1 MANSTSTRLD
11 VGNAIL
17 LNFNERTVP
26 ALTGQMGSQIL
37 NVITTSLN
45 AISDASDWLFLQD
58 KINAVSWTSNLATL
72 PTNTSR
78 VKQVSYAPTNGGY
91 LNLDFVAEP
100 EFDQRF
106 PVSYTSGNRPTRWT
120 YEDYNIIR
128 LDPYPTTTLEQGR
141 IWFYIQTYLTLP
153 ANDLGVFAMPE
164 QFIPLLIRRCN
175 AEYALRH
182 SDDAGLAGA
191 FNLEYQDSLTAMRGR
206 HMIAPGQGINL
217 YRGRKVSS
225 YGNSTYGR

>member
-1 MANSTSTRLD
+1 MATSTSTRLD

-26 ALTGQMGSQIL
+26 ALTGQMGSQLL
-37 NVITTSLN
+37 NVITTALN

-58 KINAVSWTSNLATL
+58 KINAVSWNSNLATL

-78 VKQVSYAPTNGGY
+78 VKQVSYQPTSGGY

-100 EFDQRF
+100 EFDQRL
-106 PVSYTSGNRPTRWT
+106 PVSYATGNRPTRWT
-120 YEDYNIIR
+120 FDDYNIIR
-128 LDPYPTTTLEQGR
+128 VDPYPTTTTEQAR

-153 ANDLGVFAMPE
+153 TSDSGVFSMPE
-164 QFIPLLIRRCN
+164 QFVPLLIRRCN

-182 SDDAGLAGA
+182 SGDAGLASA
-191 FNLEYQDSLTAMRGR
+191 FTVEYQDTLKALRSR
-206 HMIAPGQGINL
+206 HMIAPGQAINL